1 MTDIAPELL
10 EKVQERFEAET
21 AGLREE
27 IKSGVKSYEEAYDY
41 AIKVGEALSRSFG
54 VNITPEVLP
63 DGMMY
68 YNIADKV
75 VRPMLMTEYNLTSE
89 AAVSAQR
96 SVNKAAGIGI
106 RPLKAEFDAEKAQ
119 GIIDRVSSQPF
130 EEIKWILNEPVKTFS
145 KNVVDQTIKKNV
157 EFQGKSGLHPKIVRR
172 ASAGACQWCQE
183 VAGTYEYPDVPD
195 DVYRRHANCDCTTEY
210 VSGGKYQDVWTKVE
224 YKSKAER
231 DAEIQRRVEAAQSQ
245 IDQKIQTGR
254 KLVGGHYYKVDPE
267 APMKERK
274 AARAYEKYSRVDDSV
289 RIANNTGFTVEQIQ
303 SVRSHIFFEKHDLYE
318 GYDRFAPDYDMAV
331 AWKRLREGNYLPR
344 DITLLNHELLERQ
357 IEGEYN
363 LNAEEAHAKA
373 SEVYD
378 WGSQIDEETDQK
390 GEADGLL

>member
-10 EKVQERFEAET
+10 EKVQESFEAET

-41 AIKVGEALSRSFG
+41 AKKVGEALSRSFG

-75 VRPMLMTEYNLTSE
+75 VRPMLMAEYNLTSE
-89 AAVSAQR
+89 AAVNAQR

-106 RPLKAEFDAEKAQ
+106 RPLEAEFDAEKAQ

-195 DVYRRHANCDCTTEY
+195 DVYRRHANCDRTTEY

-378 WGSQIDEETDQK
+378 WASQIDEETDQK

>member
-1 MTDIAPELL
+1 M
-10 EKVQERFEAET
+10 RC
-21 AGLREE
+21 
-27 IKSGVKSYEEAYDY
+27 
-41 AIKVGEALSRSFG
+41 ALSF
-54 VNITPEVLP
+54 
-63 DGMMY
+63 
-68 YNIADKV
+68 
-75 VRPMLMTEYNLTSE
+75 
-89 AAVSAQR
+89 
-96 SVNKAAGIGI
+96 
-106 RPLKAEFDAEKAQ
+106 
-119 GIIDRVSSQPF
+119 
-130 EEIKWILNEPVKTFS
+130 
-145 KNVVDQTIKKNV
+145 
-157 EFQGKSGLHPKIVRR
+157 
-172 ASAGACQWCQE
+172 
-183 VAGTYEYPDVPD
+183 
-195 DVYRRHANCDCTTEY
+195 ANCDCTTEY

-254 KLVGGHYYKVDPE
+254 KMVGGHYYKVDPE

-289 RIANNTGFTVEQIQ
+289 RIANNTGFTLEQIQ

-331 AWKRLREGNYLPR
+331 AWKRLREGYYLPR

-378 WGSQIDEETDQK
+378 WASQIDEETDQK

>member
-1 MTDIAPELL
+1 MDDISPELL
-10 EKVQERFEAET
+10 KQIQEDFAELT
-21 AGLREE
+21 AGIQEE
-27 IKSGVKSYEEAYDY
+27 VKSGRMSYEEAYG
-41 AIKVGEALSRSFG
+41 AAFEVGSMLSSAFNA
-54 VNITPEVLP
+54 NINADVLP
-63 DGMMY
+63 DGRMY
-68 YNIADKV
+68 FNIANKV
-75 VRPMLMTEYNLTSE
+75 VLPMLREEHDLVSQ
-89 AAVSAQR
+89 AAVVAQQNANR
-96 SVNKAAGIGI
+96 AAGIGI
-106 RPLKAEFDAEKAQ
+106 KALPAEFDEDRAK

-130 EEIKWILNEPVKTFS
+130 DEVSWMLDEPVKSFA
-145 KNVVDQTIKKNV
+145 KNVVDRTLQKNV
-157 EFQGKSGLHPKIVRR
+157 EFQGQSGLHPKIVRR
-172 ASAGACQWCQE
+172 ASAGACEWCQE
-183 VAGTYEYPDVPD
+183 VAGTYEYPYVPD

-210 VSGGKYQDVWTKVE
+210 VDGGKYQDVWSKKE
-224 YKSKAER
+224 YQSKEER
-231 DAEIQRRVEAAQSQ
+231 DAAIQRRVATAQAQ
-245 IDQKIQTGR
+245 LDRKIQTGG
-254 KLVGGHYYKVDPE
+254 KLVGGHYYKVGPE

-357 IEGEYN
+357 IEREYN
-363 LNAEEAHAKA
+363 LNIEEAHARA

-378 WGSQIDEETDQK
+378 WASQVDEETNLE